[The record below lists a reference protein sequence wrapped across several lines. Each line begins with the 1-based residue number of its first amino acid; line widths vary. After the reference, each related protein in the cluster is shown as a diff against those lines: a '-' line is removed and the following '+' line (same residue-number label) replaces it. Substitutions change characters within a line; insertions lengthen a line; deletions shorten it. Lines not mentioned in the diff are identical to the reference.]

1 MATPEAGVRLAL
13 ARAQVA
19 RAQQELARR
28 RGLRDGLQQTRDER
42 AAQLAQAG
50 EAITV
55 GEQVSLLFRQASDYA
70 REQARQAVE
79 RQVTQALRYIFGSDD
94 MEFRIIFP
102 EVRGKPEADFY
113 VASTLGDAR
122 VEIEPEE
129 GRGGGVVDVVS
140 LALRLALLE
149 TYRPKLDGPLVLDE
163 PAKHVSDE
171 YIQAVAEF
179 LSEVAAHYGRQVIMV
194 THNSHLAGTAAVAY
208 HVRLKDGRSQVERA
222 GSQAP

>member
-1 MATPEAGVRLAL
+1 MENQPPVAAVA
-13 ARAQVA
+13 AQLA

-28 RGLRDGLQQTRDER
+28 RGRRDGLQQSRDER
-42 AAQLAQAG
+42 AAQLAQAM

-55 GEQVSLLFRQASDYA
+55 SEQVSLLFRQASDYA

-79 RQVTQALRYIFGSDD
+79 RQVTQALRYIFGQSDID
-94 MEFRIIFP
+94 FKIVFP
-102 EVRGKPEADFY
+102 EVKGKPEADFY
-113 VASTLGDAR
+113 VASTVGDAR
-122 VEIEPEE
+122 VEIDPQG

-149 TYRPKLDGPLVLDE
+149 TYRPRLDGPMILDE

-194 THNSHLAGTAAVAY
+194 THNAHLAGTAAVAY
-208 HVRLKDGRSQVERA
+208 HVRCKDGRSQAERIGA
-222 GSQAP
+222 